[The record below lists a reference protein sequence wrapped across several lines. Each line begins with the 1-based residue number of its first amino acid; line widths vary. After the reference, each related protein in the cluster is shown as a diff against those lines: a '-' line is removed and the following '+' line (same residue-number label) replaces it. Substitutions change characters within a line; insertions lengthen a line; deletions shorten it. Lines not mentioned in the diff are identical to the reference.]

1 MARNLNRKALQLEI
15 LRNKTVKNFI
25 RDSVIKEV
33 EIQKK
38 LFLQEFESHPV
49 TEEIEGG
56 TGASNVSGTLGGYG
70 NLYSFL
76 GFSNATPTSPVKFLI
91 KRIAVNKNPTI
102 KNYGYQFKIIV
113 PSKDEFASVTKLP
126 WEGGRSWLFDIEK
139 TISGLGAF
147 LYGKFSASRSGGGIQ
162 SQYNYSGRI
171 FKPTKYF
178 TDIYNKFLFRIGA
191 K

>member
-1 MARNLNRKALQLEI
+1 MARGLSKKALQFEI
-15 LRNKTVKNFI
+15 LNNKTVKKFI
-25 RDSVIKEV
+25 RDSVVKEI
-33 EIQKK
+33 EIQKN
-38 LFLQEFESHPV
+38 LFLKEFESHPV

-56 TGASNVSGTLGGYG
+56 TNASNISGTLGGYG

-76 GFSNATPTSPVKFLI
+76 GFSNSAPTAPVKFLI
-91 KRIAVNKNPTI
+91 KRVVVNKTPI
-102 KNYGYQFKIIV
+102 VKNYGYQFKIIV
-113 PSKDEFASVTKLP
+113 PSKDEFAAVTKLP

-147 LYGKFSASRSGGGIQ
+147 LYGRFSASRSGGGIQ
-162 SQYNYSGRI
+162 SKYNYSGRI

-178 TDIYNKFLFRIGA
+178 TNMYNNFLFKIGA

>member
-1 MARNLNRKALQLEI
+1 MAKGLSKKALQFEI
-15 LRNKTVKNFI
+15 LNNKTVKKFI
-25 RDSVIKEV
+25 RDSVVKEI
-33 EIQKK
+33 EIQKN
-38 LFLQEFESHPV
+38 LFLNEFESHPV

-56 TGASNVSGTLGGYG
+56 ANASNISGTLGGYG

-76 GFSNATPTSPVKFLI
+76 GFSNSAPTAPVKFLI
-91 KRIAVNKNPTI
+91 KRIVVNKTPI
-102 KNYGYQFKIIV
+102 VKNYGYQFKIIV
-113 PSKDEFASVTKLP
+113 PSKDEFAAVTKLP

-147 LYGKFSASRSGGGIQ
+147 LYGRFSASRSGGGIQ
-162 SQYNYSGRI
+162 SKYNYSGRI

-178 TDIYNKFLFRIGA
+178 TNMYNKFLFKIGA